1 MTVYL
6 VSSVSDMVWVDAYSV
21 RPDNDVIAPSVVGVI
36 ANAALIVSI
45 ETERENLRT
54 KLPSV
59 GTSFWPSLTLAAT
72 VVGSVFSYARNAPT
86 PTSTTSTTMPAA
98 TQPRRPKRLRRR
110 CGRFSDGAAGGA
122 GSSSGSDVDIDNG
135 PAKIMPSTAV
145 DCPEAPEHRK
155 AVETRRVAALESDLQ
170 RVLPDESYVLQ
181 AQLRIAQ
188 RFHT

>member
-6 VSSVSDMVWVDAYSV
+6 VSSVSGLVGVHAYSV
-21 RPDNDVIAPSVVGVI
+21 RPDTDVIAPSVVGVI
-36 ANAALIVSI
+36 ENAALIVSI

-86 PTSTTSTTMPAA
+86 LTSTTSTTIPAA

-110 CGRFSDGAAGGA
+110 CRRFSDGAAGGA
-122 GSSSGSDVDIDNG
+122 GSSSGGHVDIENR
-135 PAKIMPSTAV
+135 PAGSMPSTAV
-145 DCPEAPEHRK
+145 YRPA
-155 AVETRRVAALESDLQ
+155 
-170 RVLPDESYVLQ
+170 
-181 AQLRIAQ
+181 
-188 RFHT
+188 

>member
-36 ANAALIVSI
+36 ENAALIVSI

-86 PTSTTSTTMPAA
+86 PTSTTSTTIPAA
-98 TQPRRPKRLRRR
+98 TQPRRPKRLPRR
-110 CGRFSDGAAGGA
+110 CGRFSGGAAGVAVSG
-122 GSSSGSDVDIDNG
+122 SGSDGGIDHE
-135 PAKIMPSTAV
+135 PAENMPSTPV
-145 DCPEAPEHRK
+145 HLP
-155 AVETRRVAALESDLQ
+155 AA
-170 RVLPDESYVLQ
+170 
-181 AQLRIAQ
+181 A
-188 RFHT
+188 